1 MAERGAA
8 VRAPHRAEDKNY
20 TGAPRASGAAGNQTF
35 RIAHGAEI
43 DASQR
48 FGGGGG
54 TLFALLGAGAA

>member
-1 MAERGAA
+1 MAERDAA
-8 VRAPHRAEDKNY
+8 VRAPLRAEVKNR
-20 TGAPRASGAAGNQTF
+20 TGAPRTSGAAGNQTF

-43 DASQR
+43 DATHR